1 MPESFGEV
9 LCDLRHSKGV
19 LHIPLALPTLVLCQ
33 LGSLLARVVVGGT
46 DLHGSIHLLFGS
58 YMVVTLV
65 VAGKS
70 LATAGSSSSMEIRP
84 LSMSS

>member
-46 DLHGSIHLLFGS
+46 DLHGSVDPPFVWFLHGCHSGGCWQEFGDSGLLLLDGD
-58 YMVVTLV
+58 
-65 VAGKS
+65 
-70 LATAGSSSSMEIRP
+70 
-84 LSMSS
+84 